1 MASPLGHDLA
11 SLDEVEGA
19 PGDVQDFGNGG
30 LGDFLA
36 QWHPDVLFLAVELGF
51 SGSGADRIVGAIRSG
66 VRRGDAAYAAM
77 T

>member
-36 QWHPDVLFLAVELGF
+36 QWHPDVLLLAVELEF
-51 SGSGADRIVGAIRSG
+51 F
-66 VRRGDAAYAAM
+66 
-77 T
+77 